1 VIRITNNDPNSDLY
15 VEVMSYALLAQWF
28 DRGLDMAQRTEE
40 IPGQVREVVEAVV
53 EALRVPRPHDPS
65 PSAVSSSF
73 EAEALRT
80 EILGVGRKLWER
92 QYVDGNGGN
101 ISCRLGSKYVL
112 CTPTMMSKRDMEPA
126 DICLS
131 DLDGNIVAGDRL
143 RTSELLLHLEIY
155 RANPRA
161 RAVVH
166 CHPPYATAFSLTGT
180 TPPVGLISEYE
191 IFVGPA
197 ALARYETPG
206 THAFAETVLPFVQ
219 KHNTILLA
227 NHGVVCWS
235 DTVTHAEWL
244 VEILESYC
252 KTCVIAKQIGKPLTF
267 IPAEKVEEILVLK
280 RKLGFPDARMEPLP
294 EVAQSRA
301 VANPELE
308 TLVRQVITRMEERA

>member
-1 VIRITNNDPNSDLY
+1 
-15 VEVMSYALLAQWF
+15 
-28 DRGLDMAQRTEE
+28 MAQATN
-40 IPGQVREVVEAVV
+40 PVSGQVREVVAAVV
-53 EALRVPRPHDPS
+53 EALRVPQPDDPS
-65 PSAVSSSF
+65 PSAASSSF

-80 EILGVGRKLWER
+80 EILRVGRKLWER

-101 ISCRLGSKYVL
+101 ISCRLGPKYVL

-131 DLDGNIVAGDRL
+131 DLEGNIVAGDRV

-180 TPPVGLISEYE
+180 TPPIGLISEYE
-191 IFVGPA
+191 IFIGPS

-206 THAFAETVLPFVQ
+206 TRAFAETVLPFVQ
-219 KHNTILLA
+219 DHNTILLA

-267 IPAEKVEEILVLK
+267 IPEVKIQEILALK

-294 EVAQSRA
+294 AEAAIRTP
-301 VANPELE
+301 ANPELE
-308 TLVRQVITRMEERA
+308 ALVRHVISRMEEQDRPVTGETPCRV

>member
-1 VIRITNNDPNSDLY
+1 MEQVANPISD
-15 VEVMSYALLAQWF
+15 E
-28 DRGLDMAQRTEE
+28 
-40 IPGQVREVVEAVV
+40 VREVVEAVV
-53 EALRVPRPHDPS
+53 EALRVPEPDEPS
-65 PSAVSSSF
+65 PSAASNST
-73 EAEALRT
+73 EAKALRA
-80 EILGVGRKLWER
+80 EILRVGRKLWER

-101 ISCRLGSKYVL
+101 ISCRLGSRYVL

-131 DLDGNIVAGDRL
+131 DMEGNIVAGDRV

-191 IFVGPA
+191 IFIGPA
-197 ALARYETPG
+197 ALAQYETPG
-206 THAFAETVLPFVQ
+206 TKAFAETVLPFVEN
-219 KHNTILLA
+219 HNTILLA

-252 KTCVIAKQIGKPLTF
+252 KTCVIAGQIGKPLTL
-267 IPAEKVEEILVLK
+267 IPEEKIHEILALK
-280 RKLGFPDARMEPLP
+280 RKLGFPDARMAPLP
-294 EVAQSRA
+294 RPGVQDPSVDSEV
-301 VANPELE
+301 EK
-308 TLVRQVITRMEERA
+308 LVGQVISRLEER

>member
-1 VIRITNNDPNSDLY
+1 MEQVTNPITD
-15 VEVMSYALLAQWF
+15 
-28 DRGLDMAQRTEE
+28 
-40 IPGQVREVVEAVV
+40 QVREVVEAVV
-53 EALRVPRPHDPS
+53 DALRVPGPGEAS
-65 PSAVSSSF
+65 PSAVSSSL
-73 EAEALRT
+73 EAEALRA
-80 EILGVGRKLWER
+80 EILGVGRKLWDR

-112 CTPTMMSKRDMEPA
+112 CTPTMMSKRDMQPG

-131 DLDGNIVAGDRL
+131 DLEGNIVAGDRA

-155 RANPRA
+155 GANPRA

-166 CHPPYATAFSLTGT
+166 CHPPYATGFSLTGT

-191 IFVGPA
+191 IFIGPA

-206 THAFAETVLPFVQ
+206 TQAFAETVLPFVRD
-219 KHNTILLA
+219 HNTILLA

-267 IPAEKVEEILVLK
+267 IPERKIQEILALK

-294 EVAQSRA
+294 DVAPDGPA
-301 VANPELE
+301 ANPELE
-308 TLVRQVITRMEERA
+308 SLVRRVIARMEG